1 MGYDEVL
8 THLGGFGRY
17 QKKIYVLLC
26 LPAICCAFHK
36 LAGVFL
42 LATPNYR
49 CKLPFEVENA
59 TYELPPDVL
68 AMSYPMDTL
77 AKRYS
82 TCTYL
87 NADFTE
93 SYLNGGT
100 PAKDFVSCDHWI
112 YDRSRYESSTVT
124 EWDMVCDRSWL
135 RASADSLFMV
145 GVMLGSIIFGY
156 LSDKYGRKPI
166 FFASLVTQVIF
177 GVLAGLAPEF
187 FTYTIA
193 RILVGATTSGV
204 FLVAYVIAME
214 MVGPKDRL
222 YAGVVCMM
230 FFSVGYMLTAAFAYY
245 IHDWRTLQIALTLP
259 GIVFLSYWWFIP
271 ESSRWLI
278 SNNRPTEAIELI
290 KKVAKSNKVTVPSD
304 VLDKLMEEDKVAL
317 ETDKN
322 EAKPGLLDIFKH
334 PNLRRKALLIFFD
347 WFVNSGTYYGLS
359 WNTNNLGGNPLLN
372 FVISGAVE
380 IPAYT
385 FLLLTLN
392 RWGRRTILCG
402 CMIFAGTMLL
412 STMFIPDN
420 LSWLIIVMAMLGKL
434 AITSSYGTVYVFSA
448 EQFPTVI
455 RNVALGA
462 ASTSARVGGILA
474 PYFNLLGDYW
484 QPLPLLIFGAMSFA
498 GGLLSL
504 LLPETHNQKLP
515 ETIADGENF
524 GKVKTIPDELD
535 RDLEKTPEELQGLN
549 TTGLSPPS
557 QGESNG
563 MDAVTRANEKRSH
576 HDSDHDDGQEGKN

>member
-1 MGYDEVL
+1 MAYDDIL
-8 THLGGFGRY
+8 QHLGGFGRY
-17 QKKIYVLLC
+17 QRRIYVLLC

-42 LATPNYR
+42 LAVPDYR
-49 CKLPFEVENA
+49 CQLP
-59 TYELPPDVL
+59 YELANASFSLPQERISM
-68 AMSYPMDTL
+68 AYPIDTL
-77 AKRYS
+77 TEKRS

-87 NADFTE
+87 DANFTDAYWN
-93 SYLNGGT
+93 SGT
-100 PAKDFVSCDHWI
+100 PAAGVRSCDHWI
-112 YDRSRYESSTVT
+112 YDRSKFESSTVT
-124 EWDMVCDRSWL
+124 EWDMVCERSWL

-145 GVMLGSIIFGY
+145 GVMLGSIGFGY

-166 FFASLVTQVIF
+166 FFASLVLQVIF
-177 GVLAGLAPEF
+177 GVLAGIAPEF
-187 FTYTIA
+187 FTYTLA
-193 RILVGATTSGV
+193 RMVVGATTSGV

-230 FFSVGYMLTAAFAYY
+230 FFSVGYMLTAGFAYY
-245 IHDWRTLQIALTLP
+245 IHEWRMLQIALTLP
-259 GIVFLSYWWFIP
+259 GVLFLCYWWFIP
-271 ESSRWLI
+271 ESARWLL
-278 SNNRPTEAIELI
+278 SNGRPTEAINLI
-290 KKVAKSNKVTVPSD
+290 ERAARSNGLTVPQEA
-304 VLDKLMEEDKVAL
+304 LDKLLEEDKATNQAQ
-317 ETDKN
+317 EESN
-322 EAKPGLLDIFKH
+322 EAKPSLLDIFKY
-334 PNLRRKALLIFFD
+334 PNLRQKAMLIFFD
-347 WFVNSGTYYGLS
+347 WFVNSLTYYGLS

-380 IPAYT
+380 IPAYS

-412 STMFIPDN
+412 ATMAVPQ
-420 LSWLIIVMAMLGKL
+420 SQQWLIVVLAMLGKM

-462 ASTSARVGGILA
+462 SSTSARVGGILA

-484 QPLPLLIFGAMSFA
+484 QPLPLLIFGALAFI
-498 GGLLSL
+498 GGVLSL

-524 GKVKTIPDELD
+524 GKRKTLPPGTNGGGIGIGGGADVE
-535 RDLEKTPEELQGLN
+535 RTAEELQE
-549 TTGLSPPS
+549 LSKPVDQQS
-557 QGESNG
+557 SVE
-563 MDAVTRANEKRSH
+563 
-576 HDSDHDDGQEGKN
+576 EGKEKY